1 MHPSGLGDCVMRGY
15 SITLLV
21 SIILLCSVD
30 HGFTTGE
37 AEYPRITARADPSE
51 VTIGVPV
58 EYTVR
63 ISGEVIDS
71 LQIQPPSQGEYYPPG
86 EEKKDSR
93 ISSLLPLYIIR
104 SSRRDV
110 KRGADPSVTVTVK
123 LVYYRP
129 GTYQL
134 PAVGIVE
141 GADRIGYRLP
151 EITVKGVNVKGEYQE
166 IEPPLELRG
175 NYCRLLLLILGILAL
190 VAFILFI
197 VHRIRRRERR
207 VEEPSPPPPIEIFLD
222 EIALLE
228 KRRLIES
235 GRYEEFAVC
244 LSSHF
249 RVFLTAQFGFDA
261 LEMTVG
267 EIIQSLRKRIGE
279 TPFGKHRTLQSL
291 LELWDLIK
299 FAEFVPMPE
308 TLFAN
313 CAKTKELAKELS
325 SLKRDDQR
333 EGVTHVRV

>member
-1 MHPSGLGDCVMRGY
+1 MRGY

-21 SIILLCSVD
+21 GIIFLCSVD
-30 HGFTTGE
+30 PGFATGGE
-37 AEYPRITARADPSE
+37 EYPRITARVDPSE

-63 ISGEVIDS
+63 ISGKVIDS
-71 LQIQPPSQGEYYPPG
+71 LRVQPPSQGEYYPPG

-93 ISSLLPLYIIR
+93 ISSLLPLYIVR

-110 KRGADPSVTVTVK
+110 NRGADPSVTVTVK

-134 PAVGIVE
+134 PAVGISE

-151 EITVKGVNVKGEYQE
+151 EITVKGVNVKGEFQE
-166 IEPPLELRG
+166 IEPPLELGG
-175 NYCRLLLLILGILAL
+175 NYCRLILLVLGILAL
-190 VAFILFI
+190 VALILFL
-197 VHRIRRRERR
+197 VHRLRRRERR
-207 VEEPSPPPPIEIFLD
+207 VEEVPPPPPIEIFLN
-222 EIALLE
+222 EIASLE

-261 LEMTVG
+261 LEMTAS
-267 EIIQSLRKRIGE
+267 EIIRSLRKRVGE

-299 FAEFVPMPE
+299 FAEFIPMPE

-313 CAKTKELAKELS
+313 CAKTKDLAKELS
-325 SLKRDDQR
+325 SLKRHNQR
-333 EGVTHVRV
+333 EGATYVRV